1 MVGQLKSSTGMIMN
15 GKEWCRPAQQGLV
28 QKYHIWRCM
37 ACNLGGWRAEPSMAI
52 PVVHIAPPGT
62 NAVDARGMAKW
73 LSGGGSMVVSSGT
86 GLYRCTCVHAEFN
99 VGRVRDSGCAV

>member
-1 MVGQLKSSTGMIMN
+1 
-15 GKEWCRPAQQGLV
+15 
-28 QKYHIWRCM
+28 
-37 ACNLGGWRAEPSMAI
+37 MAI

-99 VGRVRDSGCAV
+99 VGRVRDCGCAVEGPGAMGPRDTKVVRECKFLRS